1 MIKTDNNISKSLSLS
16 APFSFLLA
24 LTVLFPEV
32 GLVKSSDVQPNFFFL
47 ASFLT
52 FFFLGRMKLKK
63 IVFIYFTFC
72 LLFLLLSFIV
82 HYENVTWTY
91 IFKYSIALISFFLC
105 YILYSNGFLSLSNKL
120 IVFAIVVY
128 SLVAIVQFIIPDFL
142 TFMVSR
148 SQTQTTED
156 LISTGRGMMSLTGEP
171 SHFGKVITILN
182 LLYVFNSL
190 TSEQRNFNNYSLLF
204 VSIFLFFLN
213 ASLSQSFYAVA
224 IHLVCLIGI
233 FYILNRAFTYIL
245 LASLVFWFVSIIT
258 YLSVVYPDLRIIAV
272 ATDLILNPESL
283 LMQGAM
289 VRVMNIPLT
298 LVNLSNFGFWGSGNS
313 SIIFTNQIDL
323 GIGILEYT
331 ATNRLFGGFIE
342 YILKMGILSAP
353 LVMAYIYIMVTIGK
367 LKLVLLGLRRS
378 VGIIFSGMLLL
389 LSLQD
394 GSLASPLMIFAIVHI
409 FLKSKVLLRGTIR
422 TNL

>member
-1 MIKTDNNISKSLSLS
+1 MIKTNNNILKSLSLS

-47 ASFLT
+47 ASFFT
-52 FFFLGRMKLKK
+52 FIFLGRMKLKK
-63 IVFIYFTFC
+63 IEFINFTFC
-72 LLFLLLSFIV
+72 LLFLLLYFIV

-148 SQTQTTED
+148 GQTQTAED
-156 LISTGRGMMSLTGEP
+156 LLSTGRGMMSLTGEP

-190 TSEQRNFNNYSLLF
+190 TSEQKNFNNYSLLF
-204 VSIFLFFLN
+204 VSIFFFFLN

-245 LASLVFWFVSIIT
+245 LASLVFWFASIIT

-298 LVNLSNFGFWGSGNS
+298 LVTLSNFGFWGSGNS

-323 GIGILEYT
+323 GIGILEHT

-342 YILKMGILSAP
+342 YILKMGVLSAP
-353 LVMAYIYIMVTIGK
+353 LVIAYLYMIITICR
-367 LKLVLLGLRRS
+367 LKLVLTGSIRS
-378 VGIIFSGMLLL
+378 VGIIFAGLVLF

-394 GSLASPLMIFAIVHI
+394 GSLASPLMIFAVVCI
-409 FLKSKVLLRGTIR
+409 FLKSKEFLKAA
-422 TNL
+422 NHN